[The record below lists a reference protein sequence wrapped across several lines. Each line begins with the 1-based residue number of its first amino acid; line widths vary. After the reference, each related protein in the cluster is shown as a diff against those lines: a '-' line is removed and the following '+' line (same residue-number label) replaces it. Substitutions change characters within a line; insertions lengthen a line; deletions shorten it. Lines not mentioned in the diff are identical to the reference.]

1 MVVVVTV
8 MDLFIANV
16 ITKLAGVSESY
27 HMYLAFIN
35 MVVNCV
41 IHVMI
46 ARVNFSDVNNIK
58 LAYVLYI
65 LASVLSLWHVTWT
78 GALMSNETSF
88 SRWIKYCIVRLG

>member
-1 MVVVVTV
+1 MAILSLQQVLAVILPSLQQVMVVVVTV
-8 MDLFIANV
+8 MDLFIANA

-58 LAYVLYI
+58 LAYVLCI
-65 LASVLSLWHVTWT
+65 LASVLSLWHVTWKV
-78 GALMSNETSF
+78 L
-88 SRWIKYCIVRLG
+88 